1 MPAPAR
7 PAPVKVI
14 PDSTRFAN
22 GIVGVYSDAEIDA
35 LLANLPGGS
44 GGSAVTV
51 HDEPTPQPASPT
63 PQGVEDSFAAYPDG
77 LHYFQKSGAL
87 VSIVRSQFQTD
98 IVVNGSLRSVAKVVK
113 SEAGLPTPQNP
124 STLLNS
130 APDGKWMLVAS
141 DELDK
146 PFGPPQMVDLFA
158 LTGGGADLT
167 NYFNKP
173 EVDAKLALKADTNN
187 PTQIVTARIFQAR
200 GVAFE
205 SILGESKTGST
216 SLADLGQGQG
226 HRLGVS
232 FDGKAPTQL
241 AWTTDLDAKADQSDT
256 YTKKE
261 VDDKLE
267 ADKDFSIA
275 NDNVLLASLTSLQGI
290 VSNLGSE
297 IGTGQ
302 IDVLDAIRDVEIEPS
317 AIKFTESVT
326 SPIKW
331 KGGLSLAPTKEG
343 DTYHLAW
350 SNGKDVGNLLTS
362 ADLSDYALL
371 DSYGQVITASQMK
384 AETFVFTKANTTI
397 GYTRFPDYPD
407 GRLGIQINGPSGEVQ
422 IIAYVSDLSGYAKK
436 QDNTQNVVVNAM
448 VAKGYAFGDAA
459 SPSNP
464 GLVYTDTG
472 EGYGPRLALDTP
484 GGVELIPYQSDFEPI
499 KARLNTLEGKQAP
512 VTDLSPYVTQV
523 DADAKYEL
531 KASGDLLRSQTQAIF
546 DSIYTRA
553 ESDAR
558 YAAKGTTYTQAE
570 CDSKFLT
577 IVDTNQFAYQADVYT
592 QKQVD
597 DRFMQIDQAFSKAD
611 FDNQMALFLYSR
623 KQVDDRLAAIN
634 PLGSPSINNPALA
647 DFKKS
652 VLDEVKLMLVGGTK
666 MPPPDI
672 DWTWMVRMDGS
683 RESVSTEIQAR
694 MIGGFIELKGTL
706 AFGAGSGSWVPLR
719 LPPQFPVA
727 EVDASYPLAMRL
739 VGTAVTY
746 GFCSVSSKSRD
757 ISCSPGAKSSEANF
771 SGIRFKAA
779 Y

>member
-22 GIVGVYSDAEIDA
+22 GIVGVYSDAEVDA

-51 HDEPTPQPASPT
+51 HDEPTPQPAPPT

-167 NYFNKP
+167 NYYTKP
-173 EVDAKLALKADTNN
+173 EVDAKVAVLQQGVDDANLGVQGVADQIPFVAEQIGIQTDAKFALKAD
-187 PTQIVTARIFQAR
+187 
-200 GVAFE
+200 
-205 SILGESKTGST
+205 
-216 SLADLGQGQG
+216 
-226 HRLGVS
+226 
-232 FDGKAPTQL
+232 KA
-241 AWTTDLDAKADQSDT
+241 DT

-634 PLGSPSINNPALA
+634 PLGSPSINDPALA